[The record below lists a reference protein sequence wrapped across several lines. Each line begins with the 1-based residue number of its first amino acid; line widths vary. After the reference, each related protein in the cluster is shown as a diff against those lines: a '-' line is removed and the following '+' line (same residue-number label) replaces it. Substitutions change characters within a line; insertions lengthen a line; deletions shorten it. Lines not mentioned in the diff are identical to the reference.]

1 MKKIIVTFLLS
12 IASVSINAEEQRHAS
27 AHVHGLNNV
36 EVLLSNNQ
44 LNVTYK
50 MPIVQ
55 LNATHDDHEEH
66 HEDGLF
72 AFITDLFSHDDHDEH
87 NEEHHNDHDEHH
99 NDHEEHEG
107 HDEKHHDEHE
117 NHDDKRHNQEKLAEF
132 KDNTELFVL
141 SSNANCHIA
150 DFDAELHSVSTESNH
165 KDVELTYKFDCS
177 NSDKLNSIEFTAFKH
192 FELDAIFVEA
202 IINHHAIS
210 KKITST
216 DSKMAW

>member
-1 MKKIIVTFLLS
+1 MKKINLLFLILFTG
-12 IASVSINAEEQRHAS
+12 ASINAEEQRYAS

-36 EVLLSNNQ
+36 ELLFDKSQ
-44 LNVTYK
+44 LNITYK

-55 LNATHDDHEEH
+55 LNTAHDDHEDH

-87 NEEHHNDHDEHH
+87 DEERHNDQ
-99 NDHEEHEG
+99 NEHEG
-107 HDEKHHDEHE
+107 HEEKHHDEHE
-117 NHDDKRHNQEKLAEF
+117 NHDDKYQNQEKLAEF

-141 SSNANCHIA
+141 PLNANCHIEN
-150 DFDAELHSVSTESNH
+150 FDAELHSVSTESNH
-165 KDVELTYKFDCS
+165 KDVELTYKFECS
-177 NSDKLNSIEFTAFKH
+177 NPGKLNSIEFTAFKH

-202 IINHHAIS
+202 IINNHAVS

-216 DSKMAW
+216 DSKMTW

>member
-1 MKKIIVTFLLS
+1 MKTIIVTFLLS

-55 LNATHDDHEEH
+55 LNTVHDNHEEH
-66 HEDGLF
+66 HGDGLF

-87 NEEHHNDHDEHH
+87 DEEHKEYDDHDEH
-99 NDHEEHEG
+99 EG
-107 HDEKHHDEHE
+107 YDERHHDKHE
-117 NHDDKRHNQEKLAEF
+117 SHDDKRHNQEKLAEF

-141 SSNANCHIA
+141 SSNANCHIM

-177 NSDKLNSIEFTAFKH
+177 NPDKLNSIEFTAFKH
-192 FELDAIFVEA
+192 FELDIIFVDA
-202 IINHHAIS
+202 IINNHAVS

-216 DSKMAW
+216 DSKMAL

>member
-1 MKKIIVTFLLS
+1 MKKIIVPFLLS

-55 LNATHDDHEEH
+55 LNTAHDDHEEH

-72 AFITDLFSHDDHDEH
+72 AFMTDLFSHDDHDEH
-87 NEEHHNDHDEHH
+87 DEEHHNDY
-99 NDHEEHEG
+99 
-107 HDEKHHDEHE
+107 DEHE
-117 NHDDKRHNQEKLAEF
+117 NQNDKHHNQEKLAEF

-141 SSNANCHIA
+141 PSNANCHIV
-150 DFDAELHSVSTESNH
+150 DFDAELRSVSTESSH

-177 NSDKLNSIEFTAFKH
+177 NYNKLNSIEFTVFKH

-202 IINHHAIS
+202 IINNHAVS

-216 DSKMAW
+216 NRKMAW